1 VGSESRVSDV
11 LIGVTRSLV
20 AYFGVLAPLFVHCD
34 GVEMDS
40 CIVGET
46 DVLVSIGIII
56 LLMTNSDL
64 KCILTRSM
72 EAVDVAVCRS
82 EYLGL
87 NMALCVGEIPR

>member
-40 CIVGET
+40 CIVG
-46 DVLVSIGIII
+46 
-56 LLMTNSDL
+56 
-64 KCILTRSM
+64 
-72 EAVDVAVCRS
+72 
-82 EYLGL
+82 
-87 NMALCVGEIPR
+87 